1 MRRKL
6 FLTML
11 MSGSRRELAN
21 IRWQMFQTNMK
32 YLANNYHDMD
42 EKKGGLDYD
51 HEIMSCEFAKI
62 RQVVF
67 CMVNI

>member
-1 MRRKL
+1 
-6 FLTML
+6 
-11 MSGSRRELAN
+11 
-21 IRWQMFQTNMK
+21 MFQTNMK

-42 EKKGGLDYD
+42 EKKGGLDNG

-67 CMVNI
+67 RMVNI

>member
-1 MRRKL
+1 
-6 FLTML
+6 
-11 MSGSRRELAN
+11 
-21 IRWQMFQTNMK
+21 MFQTNMK

-42 EKKGGLDYD
+42 EKKGGLDYG

-67 CMVNI
+67 RMVNI